1 MTKKD
6 YRDDIRGWQELLKS
20 SMHESIDIMWDI
32 SEEELMDCYKKVLAT
47 PDDEKRPSSFTMM
60 LMTGLI
66 GAVLAIKYEKD
77 EDELMRIL
85 KDSDA
90 LFVKEMVKK

>member
-1 MTKKD
+1 MTKMD
-6 YRDDIRGWQELLKS
+6 YRDDIREWQELLKF
-20 SMHESIDIMWDI
+20 SMHEAIEAIWMEC
-32 SEEELMDCYKKVLAT
+32 EEDLIERYKKVLAT

-60 LMTGLI
+60 QMTGLI

-77 EDELMRIL
+77 ENELMRIL

-90 LFVKEMVKK
+90 IFVKEIKNN

>member
-1 MTKKD
+1 MTIKD
-6 YRDDIRGWQELLKS
+6 YRDDIRGWKKLLKS
-20 SMHESIDIMWDI
+20 SMHEAIEVMWDI

-60 LMTGLI
+60 QMTGLI

-77 EDELMRIL
+77 ENELMKIL

-90 LFVKEMVKK
+90 IFVKEIKND